1 MADDDWLFGANKV
14 DEKLVIG
21 EPEQSGKHNQ
31 TARQRQTAAEG
42 RRSPSTPPPA
52 RAHTVNPGQPQS
64 PSTPGASNVATTQQ
78 RDAATASQSDTSMES
93 QRRDDTIPIQRD
105 ALAGTRTPAPRQAY
119 GSIPASRD
127 AFTPPLRGSTA
138 PQQLR
143 DAPQAPL
150 NTSVPLPSSTA
161 AAPSSGDTDT
171 PTTDDFDPWA
181 DGAEDV
187 DDSWTVSAETPSSPG
202 VAPSSGSSMPPQS
215 WHTTER
221 QPSQPAGQTQDDG
234 WFTGQQE
241 TTQQSIA
248 STTQQSVPAQ
258 AESSN
263 PSVPQQSN
271 DDWFTG
277 DSVQQPNA
285 PSTAPQSAASMPQQ
299 SGDGVTQSYADDW
312 FTGDASRPPQSN
324 PATPPSSETGAVP
337 GQTTDDDGWFTGD
350 ASTPQQSGAG
360 TAQPRQPA
368 APQPGANPTM
378 EQQPA
383 EDGWFDGQQSNP
395 SVTPQSYTAVP
406 PSAQQGNGNDWF
418 DDPTPQQS
426 NPSAPQQSGQDPW
439 EQQDGGGET
448 QQQGDDWFTPAT
460 GADAMPTA
468 DDPWADPT
476 PAGEWNQTTQPAQTA
491 TMPIPRPTPQP
502 QSYAPAPAA
511 PVQPDIEEG
520 NDNETDSKAI
530 WKPLL
535 VILACVLAL
544 GLIGFGGYYG
554 YNAYHHN
561 MEERAAQEASQQALK
576 ELNKSKAS
584 YEADKKQART
594 LVTKMRTGIV
604 KDDPDVA
611 KQAEALDRLAS
622 LSMPRTKK
630 AIGEADTTL
639 NKQYETA
646 MKTYQSK
653 VKAKC
658 DTVAKALTDLA
669 GQSDQLAS
677 APDST
682 DKSTMQS
689 LAKKWRD
696 KTVSEDTYAEAVKA
710 QTDLQNAVNA
720 VQAAKAQADAAA
732 QQAAQQAQQ
741 QAEAQAQ
748 AQQQQQQS
756 QKKSTTTQKR
766 SSSSGSSTKRYSS
779 GGSTQRRPSTP
790 RRTTAPQPVPQ
801 PAPQPAQPPMPSG
814 ESGVNLG

>member
-42 RRSPSTPPPA
+42 RRNPSAPPSV
-52 RAHTVNPGQPQS
+52 RAHAVNPGQPQS
-64 PSTPGASNVATTQQ
+64 PSTPGLGNVATTQQ
-78 RDAATASQSDTSMES
+78 RDAATASQSGTSIES
-93 QRRDDTIPIQRD
+93 QRRDDTIPIQRE
-105 ALAGTRTPAPRQAY
+105 ALAGMRTPAPRQAY
-119 GSIPASRD
+119 DSTPASRD
-127 AFTPPLRGSTA
+127 ASTPPLRAGSA
-138 PQQLR
+138 PSQLQ
-143 DAPQAPL
+143 DAPQTPL
-150 NTSVPLPSSTA
+150 NTSAPLPSSTA
-161 AAPSSGDTDT
+161 AAPSSAGTNT
-171 PTTDDFDPWA
+171 PATDDFDPWA

-187 DDSWTVSAETPSSPG
+187 DDSWTVGEETPSSPG
-202 VAPSSGSSMPPQS
+202 AAPSSGDSTPPQS
-215 WHTTER
+215 GYTTER

-234 WFTGQQE
+234 WFTGQQG

-258 AESSN
+258 AEQSN

-271 DDWFTG
+271 DNWFTG

-285 PSTAPQSAASMPQQ
+285 PSAAPQSVASMPQQ
-299 SGDGVTQSYADDW
+299 SGDGVTQSDADDW
-312 FTGDASRPPQSN
+312 FTGDTSRPPQSN

-337 GQTTDDDGWFTGD
+337 GQTADDDGWFTGD

-360 TAQPRQPA
+360 TAQSRQPA

-395 SVTPQSYTAVP
+395 SAAPQSHTAVP
-406 PSAQQGNGNDWF
+406 PSAQQDNGNDWF
-418 DDPTPQQS
+418 DNPTPQQS

-460 GADAMPTA
+460 GADTMPTA

-476 PAGEWNQTTQPAQTA
+476 PAGEWNQTTQPAQAA
-491 TMPIPRPTPQP
+491 TMPIPHPTPQP
-502 QSYAPAPAA
+502 QSYAPMQAAPAR
-511 PVQPDIEEG
+511 PDIEED
-520 NDNETDSKAI
+520 NDNETDRKAI

-535 VILACVLAL
+535 VILACVLTL

-594 LVTKMRTGIV
+594 LVTKMRNGIV
-604 KDDPDVA
+604 KDDADVA

-630 AIGEADTTL
+630 TIGEADTTL

-646 MKTYQSK
+646 LETYQSK

-658 DTVAKALTDLA
+658 DTVAKALADLA
-669 GQSDQLAS
+669 NQSDQLAS

-682 DKSTMQS
+682 EKTTMQS

-696 KTVSEDTYAEAVKA
+696 KTVSEDTYADAVKA
-710 QTDLQNAVNA
+710 QTDLQNAVNT
-720 VQAAKAQADAAA
+720 VKAQADAAA

-748 AQQQQQQS
+748 AQQQQQAQS

-766 SSSSGSSTKRYSS
+766 SSSSGSTTKRYSS
-779 GGSTQRRPSTP
+779 SGSTQRQQSTP
-790 RRTTAPQPVPQ
+790 QQTTAPQ
-801 PAPQPAQPPMPSG
+801 PAPQPAQPSTPSG

>member
-31 TARQRQTAAEG
+31 TARQRQAAAEG
-42 RRSPSTPPPA
+42 RRSPSAPPSA
-52 RAHTVNPGQPQS
+52 RAHAVNPGQPQS
-64 PSTPGASNVATTQQ
+64 PSAPGASNVAATQQ
-78 RDAATASQSDTSMES
+78 RDAATASQSGTSMES

-105 ALAGTRTPAPRQAY
+105 AMTMMQAPMPQRSSD
-119 GSIPASRD
+119 SIPASR
-127 AFTPPLRGSTA
+127 AASTPPPRGGAA
-138 PQQLR
+138 PPQLQ

-161 AAPSSGDTDT
+161 AALSGGDTNT
-171 PTTDDFDPWA
+171 PATDDFDPWA

-187 DDSWTVSAETPSSPG
+187 DDSWTAGAETPSSPG
-202 VAPSSGSSMPPQS
+202 AAPSSGGSMPPQS
-215 WHTTER
+215 GYTTKQ

-234 WFTGQQE
+234 WFTGQQG

-258 AESSN
+258 AEQSN
-263 PSVPQQSN
+263 PSVSQQSN

-277 DSVQQPNA
+277 DSVQQANA
-285 PSTAPQSAASMPQQ
+285 HSTAPQSVASMPQQ
-299 SGDGVTQSYADDW
+299 SGDGVTQSDADDW

-324 PATPPSSETGAVP
+324 PATPQSSETSAVP
-337 GQTTDDDGWFTGD
+337 GQTTDDDGWFTGY
-350 ASTPQQSGAG
+350 ASAPQQSDAG

-383 EDGWFDGQQSNP
+383 EDGWFDSQQSNP
-395 SVTPQSYTAVP
+395 SVTPQSHTAVP
-406 PSAQQGNGNDWF
+406 PSVQQDNGNDWF

-426 NPSAPQQSGQDPW
+426 SPSAPQQSGQDPW
-439 EQQDGGGET
+439 GQRDRGGET
-448 QQQGDDWFTPAT
+448 RQQGDDWFTPAT
-460 GADAMPTA
+460 GADTMPAA

-476 PAGEWNQTTQPAQTA
+476 PAGEWTQTTQPAQTA
-491 TMPIPRPTPQP
+491 TMPIPRPSPQP

-520 NDNETDSKAI
+520 NDNETDRKAI

-554 YNAYHHN
+554 YHAYHHN

-611 KQAEALDRLAS
+611 KQAEALDRLVS

-646 MKTYQSK
+646 SATYQSK

-696 KTVSEDTYAEAVKA
+696 KTVSEDSYAEAVKA

-732 QQAAQQAQQ
+732 QQAQQ
-741 QAEAQAQ
+741 QAEAHAQ
-748 AQQQQQQS
+748 AQQRQQQS

-779 GGSTQRRPSTP
+779 GGSTQRRQSTP
-790 RRTTAPQPVPQ
+790 RRTTAPQPV
-801 PAPQPAQPPMPSG
+801 PQPAQPPMPSG